1 MTSNLVHILKEHG
14 NDICA
19 FKLFMDENF
28 IVTSYSGTSSL
39 FYSCFNTAFWLIMKK
54 WIKYVNI
61 RSVIQSSFLEGNKWR
76 KFMRG
81 LRLHWVT
88 HAFPMRLWDFGL
100 TIKWGRINIED
111 APCLGTPKLV
121 VMPENT
127 DKSLWLT
134 GEWEWVNRGHNYLN
148 GLSKFHFA

>member
-39 FYSCFNTAFWLIMKK
+39 FYSCFNTAFRLIMKK

-100 TIKWGRINIED
+100 TIQVRQDKHWRCTMSWDSKISCD
-111 APCLGTPKLV
+111 AGKHWQIIMADRRV
-121 VMPENT
+121 RV
-127 DKSLWLT
+127 S
-134 GEWEWVNRGHNYLN
+134 
-148 GLSKFHFA
+148 

>member
-39 FYSCFNTAFWLIMKK
+39 FYSCFNTAFRLIMKK

-100 TIKWGRINIED
+100 TIQVRQDKHWRRTMSWDSKISCD
-111 APCLGTPKLV
+111 AGKHWQIIMADRRV
-121 VMPENT
+121 RV
-127 DKSLWLT
+127 S
-134 GEWEWVNRGHNYLN
+134 
-148 GLSKFHFA
+148 